1 MDVLSDVLDTVRL
14 RGRVFGSVE
23 LLPPWGMRAVSRD
36 HFGFHVMVR
45 GRGWLEADGKTLP
58 VSAGD
63 VMVLGRGCV
72 HTLKDAPRSRAQT
85 IDEML
90 RDGMFAERPRNREGS
105 TLLVCGAFQFDDLRG
120 DALLSALPTV
130 IHTHELASDAGPWLA
145 QTVRLLAYE
154 AAAGQPGSDT
164 VVSRLCDALFVYVIR
179 SVVARLGDGDSSLLA
194 ALKAP
199 QIGAALRLIHERPA
213 QPWTVASLAGAVGMS
228 RSAFAARF
236 AHVVGESP
244 MQYLTRWRLQKAA
257 SLLRGGDLALAE
269 VAARVG
275 YDSDAAFNK
284 AFKRV
289 LGVPPGAYRR
299 TLGAARSAKRAP

>member
-14 RGRVFGSVE
+14 RGKVFGSVE
-23 LLPPWGMRAVSRD
+23 LRPPWGMRAVSRD

-45 GRGWLEADGKTLP
+45 GRGYLDAGGKSLP

-72 HTLKDAPRSRAQT
+72 HTLKDAPRSRAKT
-85 IDEML
+85 IEEML
-90 RDGMFAERPRNREGS
+90 REGMFANRPRGAEGS

-120 DALLSALPTV
+120 DMLLSSLPAV

-154 AAAGQPGSDT
+154 ASSEQPGADI

-179 SVVARLGDGDSSLLA
+179 SVLARLPDGESSLLG
-194 ALKAP
+194 ALEAP

-213 QPWTVASLAGAVGMS
+213 QPWTVASLAEEVGMS
-228 RSAFAARF
+228 RSAFAERF
-236 AHVVGESP
+236 SRVVGESP

-257 SLLRGGDLALAE
+257 SLLRGGDAGLAE

-275 YDSDAAFNK
+275 YESDAAFNK
-284 AFKRV
+284 AFKRI
-289 LGVPPGAYRR
+289 LGVTPGAYRR
-299 TLGAARSAKRAP
+299 NLDAG